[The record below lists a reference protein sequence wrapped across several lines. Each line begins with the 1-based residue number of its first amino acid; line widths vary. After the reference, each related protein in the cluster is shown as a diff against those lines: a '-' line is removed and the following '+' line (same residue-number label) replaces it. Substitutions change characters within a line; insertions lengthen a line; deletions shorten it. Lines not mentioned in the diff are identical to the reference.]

1 MYDYPQ
7 RSHDGYGCRSGLY
20 DGKAAMAVT
29 LLGVI
34 LVVLG
39 AWLLASLALGL
50 VLARHTHRGLRR
62 RLGAARRLVMV
73 KVPDSADENPALS
86 TPQPPATT
94 GRGTR

>member
-1 MYDYPQ
+1 
-7 RSHDGYGCRSGLY
+7 
-20 DGKAAMAVT
+20 MAVT

-39 AWLLASLALGL
+39 AWLLASLVLGL

-62 RLGAARRLVMV
+62 RLGAARGLVMV
-73 KVPDSADENPALS
+73 KVPDAAPERTAGRAH
-86 TPQPPATT
+86 QPPATT

>member
-1 MYDYPQ
+1 
-7 RSHDGYGCRSGLY
+7 
-20 DGKAAMAVT
+20 MAVT

-73 KVPDSADENPALS
+73 KVPDSVDEPPAH
-86 TPQPPATT
+86 PAHQPPATT
-94 GRGTR
+94 GHSAR

>member
-1 MYDYPQ
+1 MP
-7 RSHDGYGCRSGLY
+7 RAGLY
-20 DGKAAMAVT
+20 DGKAAMAVS

-73 KVPDSADENPALS
+73 KVPESADEPPARRPS
-86 TPQPPATT
+86 ATT

>member
-1 MYDYPQ
+1 
-7 RSHDGYGCRSGLY
+7 
-20 DGKAAMAVT
+20 MAVT

-73 KVPDSADENPALS
+73 KVPDSADEPPAH
-86 TPQPPATT
+86 PAHQPPATT
-94 GRGTR
+94 GHSAR